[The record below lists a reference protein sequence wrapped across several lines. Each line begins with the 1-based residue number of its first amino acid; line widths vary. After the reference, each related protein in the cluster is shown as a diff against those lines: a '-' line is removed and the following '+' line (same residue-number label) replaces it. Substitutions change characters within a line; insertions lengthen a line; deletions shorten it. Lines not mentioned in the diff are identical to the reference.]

1 MDQEFIE
8 KLRRAVEEK
17 AGCTLRTPRDF
28 DYLHQL
34 IFEQEG
40 IMVSTSTLKRIWGY
54 VKSDSQPRPSSLDLL
69 ARYAGYADYHAFQ
82 KAQQVL
88 SADESAVQRPTKE
101 SLQRHQWRRYVLL
114 LLVALLGI
122 GCYFWLSLS
131 STSLQMPMMSS
142 GKRVLHKG
150 DDCFR
155 VIEDYLSLFGIEP
168 GDTDYFRPVPNL
180 EHVYVWSPEYGHP
193 VWHNEGDSLQLMP
206 TITEYWTPM
215 AGTAEYRSEE
225 YVKLANEK
233 LYYER
238 MEKDELRITFMRHLV
253 PNFYVFLG
261 VYRMDTEHSTCERFV
276 WKRVCDT
283 CDLGLLPQLQQLR
296 KIK

>member
-1 MDQEFIE
+1 MCG
-8 KLRRAVEEK
+8 LV
-17 AGCTLRTPRDF
+17 
-28 DYLHQL
+28 L
-34 IFEQEG
+34 IFL
-40 IMVSTSTLKRIWGY
+40 S
-54 VKSDSQPRPSSLDLL
+54 PSSGLFANL
-69 ARYAGYADYHAFQ
+69 FN
-82 KAQQVL
+82 
-88 SADESAVQRPTKE
+88 
-101 SLQRHQWRRYVLL
+101 
-114 LLVALLGI
+114 
-122 GCYFWLSLS
+122 
-131 STSLQMPMMSS
+131 
-142 GKRVLHKG
+142 
-150 DDCFR
+150 
-155 VIEDYLSLFGIEP
+155 LFGAQ
-168 GDTDYFRPVPNL
+168 FPNL
-180 EHVYVWSPEYGHP
+180 MAKATAFKHVYVWSPEYGHP